1 MSVLVAATFLLVPAR
16 ALFFKISPNAR
27 ECFGVDAKSGDDIV
41 FSFEAI
47 GSDRSVRTSLSFK
60 EQELYSEIKASG
72 NQRITAAEDGQYRLC
87 FKSLLSYVQ
96 TISFNVRAQKQ
107 ETHPEELATLDD
119 SKKLE
124 ALVAALEGK
133 VQEISAQQ
141 SYATT
146 REAVHRDSKPMHCMP
161 PSAYAMCV
169 CVSIRDDQQ
178 PHPMVD
184 LPRGGCVGGAG
195 GFSDLLPQV
204 ILRSQTAR
212 LMNKGR

>member
-146 REAVHRDSKPMHCMP
+146 REAVHRDTSETTN
-161 PSAYAMCV
+161 SRILWWTFLEVAV
-169 CVSIRDDQQ
+169 LV
-178 PHPMVD
+178 V
-184 LPRGGCVGGAG
+184 LAG
-195 GFSDLLPQV
+195 FQIYYLKSFFEVKQLV
-204 ILRSQTAR
+204 
-212 LMNKGR
+212 